1 MNGNLP
7 NDISNV
13 NDIDINNNINMFDPN
28 MMNNNTMMMPSGQM
42 GTMMSPVIE
51 PMRERV
57 IQRTIVHEVPH
68 VCPTRT
74 RIINNHVFKHTFRQT
89 HSCCSEDKVTN
100 IQCGSCCDFN

>member
-1 MNGNLP
+1 MNFDRQNEM
-7 NDISNV
+7 SNV

-28 MMNNNTMMMPSGQM
+28 QMSSQMMMPNSQM

-100 IQCGSCCDFN
+100 IAFIAQSI

>member
-1 MNGNLP
+1 VMN
-7 NDISNV
+7 
-13 NDIDINNNINMFDPN
+13 
-28 MMNNNTMMMPSGQM
+28 
-42 GTMMSPVIE
+42 PVIE

-57 IQRTIVHEVPH
+57 INRTIVHEVPH

>member
-1 MNGNLP
+1 MNSNLP
-7 NDISNV
+7 NEMSAI
-13 NDIDINNNINMFDPN
+13 NDIDINNNINMYDPN
-28 MMNNNTMMMPSGQM
+28 GINNNMMINGQM
-42 GTMMSPVIE
+42 GTIMSPIIE

-57 IQRTIVHEVPH
+57 VERTIVHEVPH

-100 IQCGSCCDFN
+100 IQCGSCCNFN

>member
-1 MNGNLP
+1 MNFDRQNE
-7 NDISNV
+7 ISNV

-28 MMNNNTMMMPSGQM
+28 QMSSQMMMPNNQI
-42 GTMMSPVIE
+42 GTMMSPIIE

-57 IQRTIVHEVPH
+57 IQRTIVHEVPN

-100 IQCGSCCDFN
+100 IQCGSCCNFN

>member
-1 MNGNLP
+1 MNFDRQNE
-7 NDISNV
+7 ISNV

-28 MMNNNTMMMPSGQM
+28 QMTNQMMMMPNSQM

-57 IQRTIVHEVPH
+57 VQRTIVHEVPH

-74 RIINNHVFKHTFRQT
+74 RIINNHVFKHTF
-89 HSCCSEDKVTN
+89 

>member
-28 MMNNNTMMMPSGQM
+28 MMNNNTMMIPGGQM

>member
-1 MNGNLP
+1 MNCNRQNEMVP
-7 NDISNV
+7 NFT

-28 MMNNNTMMMPSGQM
+28 QMMLMPQQQSGM
-42 GTMMSPVIE
+42 VMNPVIE

-57 IQRTIVHEVPH
+57 INRTIVHEVPH

>member
-1 MNGNLP
+1 MNFDRQNE
-7 NDISNV
+7 ISNV

-28 MMNNNTMMMPSGQM
+28 QMSNQMMMPNSQM
-42 GTMMSPVIE
+42 GMMMNPVIE

-57 IQRTIVHEVPH
+57 VQRTIIHEVPH

-74 RIINNHVFKHTFRQT
+74 RIINNPVFKHTFRQT